1 MPSEVNV
8 TDTTVIP
15 EDFSAGDRVWIETEP
30 GKVFFGTILESSNEQ
45 MRIRMDFN
53 QIATITE
60 DSLPFPLSE
69 FRKRMGKVIDVPKLE
84 VGGILS
90 RLGKTPDGKR
100 VREYAEVT
108 EHNKFQKIS
117 LRFLEDPDD
126 FPISYYGGRTS
137 LEEQLRHWEL
147 EA

>member
-30 GKVFFGTILESSNEQ
+30 GKVLFGTILESSNEQ